1 MEEVA
6 AGLNDSSA
14 FDVIMGVV
22 YGITALVLI
31 ITSYILF
38 TRRFRKQKM
47 EAVNKLEFI
56 TSRYNIYKENSQFL
70 FNVPFK
76 MHILLNLLNES
87 DEVIEVLVDS
97 EFEEGEH
104 VYDFKVDS
112 FPNGHYFLQLKADN
126 VDMLRKISV
135 QHG

>member
-1 MEEVA
+1 MDEV
-6 AGLNDSSA
+6 AGLNNSSA
-14 FDVIMGVV
+14 FDVIMGIV
-22 YGITALVLI
+22 YGITAFVLV

-38 TRRFRKQKM
+38 TRRFRRQKM

-76 MHILLNLLNES
+76 MQINLNLLNEA
-87 DEVIEVLVDS
+87 DEVTAVLVDA
-97 EFEEGEH
+97 EFEKGEH
-104 VYDFKVDS
+104 VYNFNVDS

-126 VDMLRKISV
+126 VDMLRKISI
-135 QHG
+135 QH

>member
-1 MEEVA
+1 MDEV
-6 AGLNDSSA
+6 AGLNNSSA

-22 YGITALVLI
+22 YGITAFVLV

-38 TRRFRKQKM
+38 TRRFRRQKM
-47 EAVNKLEFI
+47 EAINKLEFI

-76 MHILLNLLNES
+76 MKINLFLLNETN
-87 DEVIEVLVDS
+87 DIIAVLVDA
-97 EFEEGEH
+97 EFDSGEH
-104 VYDFKVDS
+104 IYNFNVDS

-126 VDMLRKISV
+126 VDMLRKISI
-135 QHG
+135 QHS